1 MINFIVNILSVPPL
15 RYPEKW
21 KPAFL
26 AMQLGFIAGGVG
38 LIGRDFLFYL
48 TIQNWEPLVLSE
60 LFFASFIAFGF
71 ILHTLG
77 FAKFGV
83 ILSCIAGVGSA
94 TAFIFLIGWNSFFH
108 LWYINLAILIIAVPL
123 DIRLKSFLALVFI
136 SIYSYM
142 FISFSEM
149 EPLYKIND
157 LTESIIGVSNIVGSL
172 LVLGL
177 PMGMYSIFLEQER
190 NKSEKL
196 LHNIMP
202 KSIAEKLKNNIKTI
216 SMDNPEISV
225 LFADIVSF
233 TEMSEKISSEK
244 IVGFLNDMF
253 SQFDDLTETYGV
265 EKIKTIGDSYM
276 VVSGMPVQKEDHA
289 LTLFN
294 LAKEMIKI
302 SAQFKDH
309 NGNPIKLRI
318 GINSGPAISGVIGKS
333 KFAFDV
339 WGDTIN
345 TALAPT
351 FSACLARRIASEV
364 LFDPAPAMT
373 GTRPAASVTVISITS
388 SCSSWDKVGDSPV
401 VPTGTNPCTPCCICQ
416 LTRSRRAILSI

>member
-94 TAFIFLIGWNSFFH
+94 TAALDLNSFFH

-123 DIRLKSFLALVFI
+123 DIRLKAFLALVFI

-177 PMGMYSIFLEQER
+177 PMGMYSIFLEQEH

-345 TALAPT
+345 TAARLESYGSPDCIHMSKNT
-351 FSACLARRIASEV
+351 FDLVNYKDSNIERKTIQIRGKGLMDTV
-364 LFDPAPAMT
+364 LVHT
-373 GTRPAASVTVISITS
+373 
-388 SCSSWDKVGDSPV
+388 
-401 VPTGTNPCTPCCICQ
+401 
-416 LTRSRRAILSI
+416 

>member
-1 MINFIVNILSVPPL
+1 MINFIVNIISVPPL

-276 VVSGMPVQKEDHA
+276 VVSGMPVQREDHA

-345 TALAPT
+345 TAARLESYGSPDCIHMSKNT
-351 FSACLARRIASEV
+351 FDLVNYKDSNIERKTIQIRGKGLMDTV
-364 LFDPAPAMT
+364 LVHT
-373 GTRPAASVTVISITS
+373 
-388 SCSSWDKVGDSPV
+388 
-401 VPTGTNPCTPCCICQ
+401 
-416 LTRSRRAILSI
+416 

>member
-123 DIRLKSFLALVFI
+123 DIRLKAFLALVFI

-345 TALAPT
+345 TAARLESYGTPDCIHMSKNT
-351 FSACLARRIASEV
+351 FDLVNYKDSNIKRKTIQIRGKGLMDTV
-364 LFDPAPAMT
+364 LVHT
-373 GTRPAASVTVISITS
+373 
-388 SCSSWDKVGDSPV
+388 
-401 VPTGTNPCTPCCICQ
+401 
-416 LTRSRRAILSI
+416 

>member
-1 MINFIVNILSVPPL
+1 MINFIVNIISVPPL

-123 DIRLKSFLALVFI
+123 DIRLKAFLALVFI

-276 VVSGMPVQKEDHA
+276 VVSGMPVQREDHA

-345 TALAPT
+345 TAARLESYGTPDCIHMSKNT
-351 FSACLARRIASEV
+351 FDLVNYKDSNIERKPFRSEEK
-364 LFDPAPAMT
+364 A
-373 GTRPAASVTVISITS
+373 
-388 SCSSWDKVGDSPV
+388 
-401 VPTGTNPCTPCCICQ
+401 
-416 LTRSRRAILSI
+416 

>member
-123 DIRLKSFLALVFI
+123 DIRLKAFLALVFI

-157 LTESIIGVSNIVGSL
+157 LTESVIGVSNIVGSL

-202 KSIAEKLKNNIKTI
+202 KSIADQLKKDSKLI
-216 SMDNPEISV
+216 SMDNPDISV

-233 TEMSEKISSEK
+233 TVMSEKTSSEK

-253 SQFDDLTETYGV
+253 SKFDDLTETYGV

-276 VVSGMPVQKEDHA
+276 VVAGIPVAKKDHTF
-289 LTLFN
+289 TLFN
-294 LAKEMIKI
+294 LAKEMVKI
-302 SAQFKDH
+302 SATFKDH
-309 NGNPIKLRI
+309 NGDPIKLRI
-318 GINSGPAISGVIGKS
+318 GLNSGPAVSGVIGKS

-345 TALAPT
+345 TA
-351 FSACLARRIASEV
+351 ARLESYGSPDCIHMTRATYELLKNKEKKVEEKSIEIRGKGLMDTV
-364 LFDPAPAMT
+364 LIN
-373 GTRPAASVTVISITS
+373 V
-388 SCSSWDKVGDSPV
+388 
-401 VPTGTNPCTPCCICQ
+401 Q
-416 LTRSRRAILSI
+416 

>member
-123 DIRLKSFLALVFI
+123 NIRLKVFLALVFI

-345 TALAPT
+345 TAARLESYGSPDCIHMSKNT
-351 FSACLARRIASEV
+351 FNLLNYKDSNIERKTIQIRGKGLMETV
-364 LFDPAPAMT
+364 LVYT
-373 GTRPAASVTVISITS
+373 
-388 SCSSWDKVGDSPV
+388 
-401 VPTGTNPCTPCCICQ
+401 
-416 LTRSRRAILSI
+416 

>member
-123 DIRLKSFLALVFI
+123 DIRLKAFLALVFI

-276 VVSGMPVQKEDHA
+276 VVSGMPVQREDHA

-345 TALAPT
+345 TAARLESYGTPDCIHMSKNT
-351 FSACLARRIASEV
+351 FDLVNYKDSNLERKTIQIRGKGLMDTV
-364 LFDPAPAMT
+364 LVHT
-373 GTRPAASVTVISITS
+373 
-388 SCSSWDKVGDSPV
+388 
-401 VPTGTNPCTPCCICQ
+401 
-416 LTRSRRAILSI
+416 

>member
-123 DIRLKSFLALVFI
+123 DIRLKAFLALVFI

-309 NGNPIKLRI
+309 NGNSIKLRI

-345 TALAPT
+345 TAARLESYGSPDSIHMSKNT
-351 FSACLARRIASEV
+351 FDLVNYKDSKIERKTIQIRGKGLMDTV
-364 LFDPAPAMT
+364 LVHT
-373 GTRPAASVTVISITS
+373 
-388 SCSSWDKVGDSPV
+388 
-401 VPTGTNPCTPCCICQ
+401 
-416 LTRSRRAILSI
+416 

>member
-1 MINFIVNILSVPPL
+1 MINFIVNIISVPPL

-60 LFFASFIAFGF
+60 LFFASFVAFGF

-123 DIRLKSFLALVFI
+123 DIRLKAFLALAFI

-142 FISFSEM
+142 FISFSEI

-276 VVSGMPVQKEDHA
+276 VVSGMPVQREDHA

-345 TALAPT
+345 TAARLESYGSPDCIHMSKNT
-351 FSACLARRIASEV
+351 FDLVNYKDSNIEQKTIQIRGKGLMDTV
-364 LFDPAPAMT
+364 LVHT
-373 GTRPAASVTVISITS
+373 
-388 SCSSWDKVGDSPV
+388 
-401 VPTGTNPCTPCCICQ
+401 
-416 LTRSRRAILSI
+416 

>member
-83 ILSCIAGVGSA
+83 ILSCVAGVGSA
-94 TAFIFLIGWNSFFH
+94 TAFIFMIGWNSFFH

-123 DIRLKSFLALVFI
+123 DIRLKAFLALVFI
-136 SIYSYM
+136 LIYSYM

-157 LTESIIGVSNIVGSL
+157 LTESVIGVSNIVGSL

-253 SQFDDLTETYGV
+253 SQFDDLTEKYGV

-276 VVSGMPVQKEDHA
+276 VVSGMPVQREDHA

-345 TALAPT
+345 TAARLESYGTPDCIHMSKNT
-351 FSACLARRIASEV
+351 FDLVNYKDSNIERKTIQIRGKGLMDTV
-364 LFDPAPAMT
+364 LVHT
-373 GTRPAASVTVISITS
+373 
-388 SCSSWDKVGDSPV
+388 
-401 VPTGTNPCTPCCICQ
+401 
-416 LTRSRRAILSI
+416 

>member
-123 DIRLKSFLALVFI
+123 DIRLKAFLALVFI
-136 SIYSYM
+136 SIYSYI

-345 TALAPT
+345 TAARLESYGTPDCIHMSKNT
-351 FSACLARRIASEV
+351 FDLVNYKDSNIERKTIQIRGKGLMDTV
-364 LFDPAPAMT
+364 LVHT
-373 GTRPAASVTVISITS
+373 
-388 SCSSWDKVGDSPV
+388 
-401 VPTGTNPCTPCCICQ
+401 
-416 LTRSRRAILSI
+416 

>member
-1 MINFIVNILSVPPL
+1 MINFIVNIISVPPL

-48 TIQNWEPLVLSE
+48 TTQNWEPLVLSE

-123 DIRLKSFLALVFI
+123 DIRLKAFLALVFI

-149 EPLYKIND
+149 EPFYKIND

-233 TEMSEKISSEK
+233 TAMSEKISSEK
-244 IVGFLNDMF
+244 IVSFLNDMF

-345 TALAPT
+345 TAARLESYGTPDCIHMSKNT
-351 FSACLARRIASEV
+351 FDLVNYKDSNIERKTIQIRGKGLMDTV
-364 LFDPAPAMT
+364 LVHT
-373 GTRPAASVTVISITS
+373 
-388 SCSSWDKVGDSPV
+388 
-401 VPTGTNPCTPCCICQ
+401 
-416 LTRSRRAILSI
+416 

>member
-123 DIRLKSFLALVFI
+123 NIRLKVFLALVFI

-345 TALAPT
+345 TAARLESYGTPDCIHMSKNT
-351 FSACLARRIASEV
+351 FDLVNYKDSNIERKTIQIRGKGLMDTV
-364 LFDPAPAMT
+364 L
-373 GTRPAASVTVISITS
+373 VHI
-388 SCSSWDKVGDSPV
+388 
-401 VPTGTNPCTPCCICQ
+401 
-416 LTRSRRAILSI
+416 

>member
-1 MINFIVNILSVPPL
+1 MINFIVNILSVAPL

-123 DIRLKSFLALVFI
+123 DIRLKAFLALVFI

-345 TALAPT
+345 TAARLESYGTPDCIHMSKNT
-351 FSACLARRIASEV
+351 FDLVNYKDSNIERKTIQIRGKGLMDTV
-364 LFDPAPAMT
+364 LVHT
-373 GTRPAASVTVISITS
+373 
-388 SCSSWDKVGDSPV
+388 
-401 VPTGTNPCTPCCICQ
+401 
-416 LTRSRRAILSI
+416 

>member
-94 TAFIFLIGWNSFFH
+94 TAFIFMIGWNSFFH

-123 DIRLKSFLALVFI
+123 DIRLKAFLALVFI

-345 TALAPT
+345 TAARLESYGTPDCIHMSKNT
-351 FSACLARRIASEV
+351 FDLVNYKDSNIERKTIQIRGKGLMDTV
-364 LFDPAPAMT
+364 LVHT
-373 GTRPAASVTVISITS
+373 
-388 SCSSWDKVGDSPV
+388 
-401 VPTGTNPCTPCCICQ
+401 
-416 LTRSRRAILSI
+416 

>member
-60 LFFASFIAFGF
+60 LFFASFIALGF

-123 DIRLKSFLALVFI
+123 DIRLKAFLALVFI

-345 TALAPT
+345 TAARLESYGTPDCIHMSKNT
-351 FSACLARRIASEV
+351 FDLVNYKDSNIERKTIQIRGKGLMDTV
-364 LFDPAPAMT
+364 LVHT
-373 GTRPAASVTVISITS
+373 
-388 SCSSWDKVGDSPV
+388 
-401 VPTGTNPCTPCCICQ
+401 
-416 LTRSRRAILSI
+416 

>member
-123 DIRLKSFLALVFI
+123 DIRLKAFLALVFI

-265 EKIKTIGDSYM
+265 EKIKTIGDAYM

-345 TALAPT
+345 TAARLESYGTPDCIHMSKNT
-351 FSACLARRIASEV
+351 FDLVNYKDSNIERKTIQIRGKGLMDTV
-364 LFDPAPAMT
+364 LVHT
-373 GTRPAASVTVISITS
+373 
-388 SCSSWDKVGDSPV
+388 
-401 VPTGTNPCTPCCICQ
+401 
-416 LTRSRRAILSI
+416 

>member
-1 MINFIVNILSVPPL
+1 MINFFVNILSVPPL

-48 TIQNWEPLVLSE
+48 TTQNWEPLVLSE

-123 DIRLKSFLALVFI
+123 DIRLKAFLALVFI

-142 FISFSEM
+142 FIFFSEM

-345 TALAPT
+345 TA
-351 FSACLARRIASEV
+351 ARLESYGTPDCIHMTKTTYKLLNKKEKKVEEKSIEIRGKGLMDTV
-364 LFDPAPAMT
+364 LIN
-373 GTRPAASVTVISITS
+373 VE
-388 SCSSWDKVGDSPV
+388 
-401 VPTGTNPCTPCCICQ
+401 
-416 LTRSRRAILSI
+416 

>member
-123 DIRLKSFLALVFI
+123 DIRLKAFLALVFI

-345 TALAPT
+345 TA
-351 FSACLARRIASEV
+351 ARLESYGTPDCIHMSKNNFDLVNYKDSNIERKTIQIRGKGLMDTV
-364 LFDPAPAMT
+364 LVHT
-373 GTRPAASVTVISITS
+373 
-388 SCSSWDKVGDSPV
+388 
-401 VPTGTNPCTPCCICQ
+401 
-416 LTRSRRAILSI
+416 

>member
-123 DIRLKSFLALVFI
+123 DIRLKAFLALVFI

-172 LVLGL
+172 LLLGL

-345 TALAPT
+345 TAARLESYGTPDCIHMSKNT
-351 FSACLARRIASEV
+351 FDLVNYKDSNIERKTIQIRGKGLMDTV
-364 LFDPAPAMT
+364 LVHT
-373 GTRPAASVTVISITS
+373 
-388 SCSSWDKVGDSPV
+388 
-401 VPTGTNPCTPCCICQ
+401 
-416 LTRSRRAILSI
+416 

>member
-1 MINFIVNILSVPPL
+1 MINFIVNIISVPPL

-123 DIRLKSFLALVFI
+123 DIRLKVFLALVFI

-345 TALAPT
+345 TAARLESYGTPDCIHMSKNT
-351 FSACLARRIASEV
+351 FDLVNYKDSNIERKTIQIRGKGLMDTV
-364 LFDPAPAMT
+364 LVHT
-373 GTRPAASVTVISITS
+373 
-388 SCSSWDKVGDSPV
+388 
-401 VPTGTNPCTPCCICQ
+401 
-416 LTRSRRAILSI
+416 

>member
-15 RYPEKW
+15 RYPQKW

-123 DIRLKSFLALVFI
+123 DIRLKAFLALVFI

-149 EPLYKIND
+149 EPLYKISD

-345 TALAPT
+345 TAARLESYGTPDCIHMSKNT
-351 FSACLARRIASEV
+351 FDLVNYKDSNIERKTIQIRGKGLMDTV
-364 LFDPAPAMT
+364 LVHT
-373 GTRPAASVTVISITS
+373 
-388 SCSSWDKVGDSPV
+388 
-401 VPTGTNPCTPCCICQ
+401 
-416 LTRSRRAILSI
+416 

>member
-123 DIRLKSFLALVFI
+123 DIRLKAFLALVFI

-345 TALAPT
+345 TAARLESYGTPDCIHMSKNT
-351 FSACLARRIASEV
+351 FDLVNYKDSNIERKTIQIRGKGLMYTV
-364 LFDPAPAMT
+364 LVHT
-373 GTRPAASVTVISITS
+373 
-388 SCSSWDKVGDSPV
+388 
-401 VPTGTNPCTPCCICQ
+401 
-416 LTRSRRAILSI
+416 

>member
-123 DIRLKSFLALVFI
+123 NIRLKVFLALVFI

-345 TALAPT
+345 TAARLESYGSPDCIHMSKNT
-351 FSACLARRIASEV
+351 FDLVNYKDSNIERKTIQIRGKGLMDTV
-364 LFDPAPAMT
+364 LVHT
-373 GTRPAASVTVISITS
+373 
-388 SCSSWDKVGDSPV
+388 
-401 VPTGTNPCTPCCICQ
+401 
-416 LTRSRRAILSI
+416 

>member
-123 DIRLKSFLALVFI
+123 DIRLKAFLALVFI

-142 FISFSEM
+142 FIFFSEM

-345 TALAPT
+345 TAARLESYGSPDCIHMSKNT
-351 FSACLARRIASEV
+351 FDLINYKDSNIERKTIQIRGKGLMDTV
-364 LFDPAPAMT
+364 L
-373 GTRPAASVTVISITS
+373 VH
-388 SCSSWDKVGDSPV
+388 
-401 VPTGTNPCTPCCICQ
+401 N
-416 LTRSRRAILSI
+416 

>member
-123 DIRLKSFLALVFI
+123 DIRLKAFLALVFI

-149 EPLYKIND
+149 EPLYQIND

-253 SQFDDLTETYGV
+253 SQFDDLTEAYGV

-345 TALAPT
+345 TAARLESYGTPDCIHMSKNT
-351 FSACLARRIASEV
+351 FDLVNYKDSNIERKTIQIRGKGLMDTV
-364 LFDPAPAMT
+364 LVRT
-373 GTRPAASVTVISITS
+373 
-388 SCSSWDKVGDSPV
+388 
-401 VPTGTNPCTPCCICQ
+401 
-416 LTRSRRAILSI
+416 